1 MLSFEEFSS
10 KIMNGESR
18 NRPGVGCGY
27 ILIKEKGKEVFYG
40 EWTYEGIDTNNEL
53 TALDW
58 DNVEMQDQK
67 HVVNAYAAYVSS
79 VDYFA

>member
-27 ILIKEKGKEVFYG
+27 ILIKEKGKEVFTVNG
-40 EWTYEGIDTNNEL
+40 HMRGLILTTN
-53 TALDW
+53 
-58 DNVEMQDQK
+58 
-67 HVVNAYAAYVSS
+67 
-79 VDYFA
+79 